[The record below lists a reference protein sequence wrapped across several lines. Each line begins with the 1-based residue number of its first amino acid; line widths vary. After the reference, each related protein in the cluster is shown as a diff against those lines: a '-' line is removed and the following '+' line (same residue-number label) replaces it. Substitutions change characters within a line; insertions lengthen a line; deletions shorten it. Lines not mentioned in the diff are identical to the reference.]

1 MLYENFYDM
10 VFTIRLVKPGQ
21 EFAFNIRLQDCNKYV
36 YLVNMGKLVW
46 QIR

>member
-36 YLVNMGKLVW
+36 VSCKHGKIGLTN
-46 QIR
+46 